1 MLFVWAGYLTLGLRL
16 LGFKEVHQR
25 SDGFLRNLAHTDADG
40 REEQGEAN
48 MPGISGAFLF
58 ASLNFPS
65 SLK

>member
-1 MLFVWAGYLTLGLRL
+1 MGLRL

-25 SDGFLRNLAHTDADG
+25 SDGFLRNQANTEADG
-40 REEQGEAN
+40 SEEQGEAN

-65 SLK
+65 SPK